1 MPAVMTKHWTQ
12 YLQQAGAQFEAHT
25 VLHFGEPLQEQQQ
38 ALHGDII
45 TDLSFLGVIEVNG
58 VDTENFLQGQFT
70 NDIRLVNDQRSQ
82 LNAWCSPKGRVRMN
96 FRLFKR
102 DKTYYLLL
110 PRNSVDIMLQDLRRY
125 ILRSDVKMVD
135 ISSAMPRFG
144 IAGGHSTKIIADCL
158 GRLPPEEVDA
168 CITLDEITVLSIRG
182 LQPRYVV
189 LDKESTTLK
198 DWWQCAAT
206 RARPVGTAAWQLLDI
221 LAGVPQI
228 SPVTTDKFVPQ
239 MLNLVAL
246 GGVSFKK
253 GCYVGQEVVARTQ
266 HLGTLKRRT
275 YLIKIAI
282 TALPQPGD
290 ILYSGTDDQQVGEI
304 INAQIHPE
312 GGIVALAVIQI
323 SYAQKGDV
331 YWHDSQG
338 EPVHILDLPYAVETV
353 MN

>member
-1 MPAVMTKHWTQ
+1 MLAVMTKHWTQ

-45 TDLSFLGVIEVNG
+45 TDLSFLGMIEVTG
-58 VDTENFLQGQFT
+58 VDTEKFLQGQFI
-70 NDIRLVNDQRSQ
+70 NDIRLVNNQRSQ
-82 LNAWCSPKGRVRMN
+82 LSAWCSPKGRVLMN

-102 DKTYYLLL
+102 EESYYLLL
-110 PRNSVDIMLQDLRRY
+110 PRSSVNAMLQNLRKY
-125 ILRSDVKMVD
+125 VLRADVKMAD
-135 ISSAMPRFG
+135 ISSTIPRFG
-144 IAGGHSTKIIADCL
+144 IAGAHSTKIIADCL
-158 GRLPPEEVDA
+158 GRLPPVEVDV
-168 CITLDEITVLSIRG
+168 CITSDEITVLSIRG
-182 LQPRYVV
+182 SQPRYIV

-228 SPVTTDKFVPQ
+228 SPTTADKFVPQ

-246 GGVSFKK
+246 GSVNFKK

-266 HLGTLKRRT
+266 YLGTLKRRM
-275 YLIKIAI
+275 YLIKIEMATI
-282 TALPQPGD
+282 PQPGD
-290 ILYSGTDDQQVGEI
+290 VLYSGIDDQQVGEI

-312 GGIVALAVIQI
+312 GGIIALAVIQI
-323 SYAQKGDV
+323 SYAQKSDV

-338 EPVHILDLPYAVETV
+338 ESVQILDLPYLVET
-353 MN
+353 MTN